1 VAAFLKQTEELKK
14 ANDKVLNEK
23 ADADKLKAAEALRP
37 QLLVYLGNG
46 HLPARNVA
54 NLGAVIYSEHLLA
67 VEMAGTLLLVATVGA
82 VAIAGR
88 RKEPSEVP
96 A

>member
-1 VAAFLKQTEELKK
+1 VAAFLKQTDDLRK
-14 ANDKVLNEK
+14 ANDKLFN
-23 ADADKLKAAEALRP
+23 APAADKAKAAVALRP
-37 QLLVYLGNG
+37 ELLVYLGNG

-54 NLGAVIYSEHLLA
+54 NLGASLYSEHLLA

-88 RKEPSEVP
+88 RKSEV
-96 A
+96 AA